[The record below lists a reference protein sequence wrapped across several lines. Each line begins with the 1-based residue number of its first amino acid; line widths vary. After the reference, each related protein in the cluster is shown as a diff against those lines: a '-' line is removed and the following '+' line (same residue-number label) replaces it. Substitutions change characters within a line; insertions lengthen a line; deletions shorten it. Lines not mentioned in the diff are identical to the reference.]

1 MPSEYSIL
9 NCADDAAWP
18 AKLIVFNPSSD
29 IEEIPASRNTFVQ
42 ERPGKSRRTLGIR
55 SYDFKMMILT
65 EIRKA
70 ILKKGLISTVS
81 STVPRDSKK
90 EEPQK
95 RLSR

>member
-1 MPSEYSIL
+1 
-9 NCADDAAWP
+9 
-18 AKLIVFNPSSD
+18 VF
-29 IEEIPASRNTFVQ
+29 
-42 ERPGKSRRTLGIR
+42 
-55 SYDFKMMILT
+55 LT

-81 STVPRDSKK
+81 SEMPIHGKK

>member
-1 MPSEYSIL
+1 M
-9 NCADDAAWP
+9 
-18 AKLIVFNPSSD
+18 FNPSSD

-42 ERPGKSRRTLGIR
+42 EKPVKSRRTLGVR
-55 SYDFKMMILT
+55 SYDFKMVVLT

-81 STVPRDSKK
+81 SEAPHQGEK

>member
-1 MPSEYSIL
+1 M
-9 NCADDAAWP
+9 
-18 AKLIVFNPSSD
+18 FNPSSD

-42 ERPGKSRRTLGIR
+42 EKPAKSKRTLGTR
-55 SYDFKMMILT
+55 SYDFRMLVLT

-81 STVPRDSKK
+81 SKPPEKGEK

>member
-1 MPSEYSIL
+1 
-9 NCADDAAWP
+9 
-18 AKLIVFNPSSD
+18 
-29 IEEIPASRNTFVQ
+29 
-42 ERPGKSRRTLGIR
+42 
-55 SYDFKMMILT
+55 MMILT

-81 STVPRDSKK
+81 SNGSRDDEK